1 MAVSRALMDAD
12 RHKMMQCLL
21 FKSFSLKKKSISVS
35 FRKFNAGCHRT
46 TVALLESPVFLL
58 SRNLLWGNQG
68 GWVGG
73 CTVTSLEKF

>member
-1 MAVSRALMDAD
+1 MAVSRALMDANH
-12 RHKMMQCLL
+12 HKMMQCLL
-21 FKSFSLKKKSISVS
+21 FESFSLKKSSSVS

-68 GWVGG
+68 GLGGG